1 MKRVKKPKKSAADK
15 PAKTPHELVSQT
27 NYLNLAI
34 MVRILYMCYG
44 WRSKRLSDF
53 CEAYLALIREITD
66 RRSTVHRF
74 VKDTF
79 DLTGVDVYNL
89 LDSVVERKRP

>member
-1 MKRVKKPKKSAADK
+1 MKRVKKPKKSSADK

-44 WRSKRLSDF
+44 WRKKRLSDF
-53 CEAYLALIREITD
+53 CEAYLALIREIID
-66 RRSTVHRF
+66 KRSTVRVF
-74 VKDTF
+74 IKDTF
-79 DLTGVDVYNL
+79 ELTGVDVYSL
-89 LDSVVERKRP
+89 LDSVAERKRP

>member
-53 CEAYLALIREITD
+53 CEAYLALIREIID
-66 RRSTVHRF
+66 KRSTARVF
-74 VKDTF
+74 IKDTF
-79 DLTGVDVYNL
+79 ELTGVDVYSL
-89 LDSVVERKRP
+89 LDSVAERKRP